1 MAGKR
6 LELLKETVP
15 KLSRVAVLWDPKNQ
29 GSEQSW
35 KASQLSA
42 RELGLQLHSME
53 VSSAD
58 KFEGAFQDAT
68 KARSAALAVT
78 LNAVANSNQKRIAEL
93 AAKNRLPAIYARGDF
108 VASGGLV
115 SYGADQAEPYR
126 RAAAMVDKILKGTKP
141 MGQKTVIWLL
151 ATFLLTT
158 VYLAEAQQP
167 KVYRIGVLIPS
178 DTWSET
184 LIARMSYTL
193 FFPYNFPSLF
203 VSSDPTN
210 FECLR

>member
-1 MAGKR
+1 MSG
-6 LELLKETVP
+6 V
-15 KLSRVAVLWDPKNQ
+15 N
-29 GSEQSW
+29 
-35 KASQLSA
+35 
-42 RELGLQLHSME
+42 RE
-53 VSSAD
+53 
-58 KFEGAFQDAT
+58 
-68 KARSAALAVT
+68 
-78 LNAVANSNQKRIAEL
+78 
-93 AAKNRLPAIYARGDF
+93 
-108 VASGGLV
+108 
-115 SYGADQAEPYR
+115 
-126 RAAAMVDKILKGTKP
+126 KGTKP